1 MSWAQALPLPS
12 AARLSSVWIFLLY
25 RRGRPAAV
33 WALALPLGA
42 PSPGLVSPL
51 PAPRM
56 TWGQTACGPFPRHF
70 PAGAPTGKESQG
82 LREQ

>member
-1 MSWAQALPLPS
+1 MLPLPS
-12 AARLSSVWIFLLY
+12 AASLSSFWTFLLD
-25 RRGRPAAV
+25 RLGRPV

-42 PSPGLVSPL
+42 PSPELVSSL

-56 TWGQTACGPFPRHF
+56 TSGQTACGPFPRHF